1 MYIPALKGTDLY
13 ISRMYFNGESAYL
26 LRVGEYFS
34 VLSTSDLMLAINEL
48 ESMSNQEE

>member
-1 MYIPALKGTDLY
+1 MHIPALRGTDIY
-13 ISRMYFNGESAYL
+13 VSKMYFNGESAYL

-48 ESMSNQEE
+48 ERMSSQEE

>member
-1 MYIPALKGTDLY
+1 MYIPALRGTDIY
-13 ISRMYFNGESAYL
+13 VSKMYFNGESAYL

-48 ESMSNQEE
+48 EEMSGQEE